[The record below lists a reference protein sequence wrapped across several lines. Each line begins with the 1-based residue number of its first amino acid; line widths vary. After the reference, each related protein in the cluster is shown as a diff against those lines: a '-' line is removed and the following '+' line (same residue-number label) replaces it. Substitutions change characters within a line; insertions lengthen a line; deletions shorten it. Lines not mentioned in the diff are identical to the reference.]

1 MSYVDKNLAES
12 NLSQQTGYSVK
23 NTLKDDFIVYD
34 DINAIK
40 STNEYEKSRL
50 LEKTLIGKDQEISAL
65 NDRNKILGA
74 RLKFD
79 FSEYNNTKPGD
90 YGKVNIEW
98 QIAEQQFGKTILK
111 QEIIISKLKTQ
122 VKQA

>member
-1 MSYVDKNLAES
+1 
-12 NLSQQTGYSVK
+12 
-23 NTLKDDFIVYD
+23 LKDDFIVYD

-40 STNEYEKSRL
+40 STNEHEKSRL

-65 NDRNKILGA
+65 NDRNKILDT

-122 VKQA
+122 IKQA